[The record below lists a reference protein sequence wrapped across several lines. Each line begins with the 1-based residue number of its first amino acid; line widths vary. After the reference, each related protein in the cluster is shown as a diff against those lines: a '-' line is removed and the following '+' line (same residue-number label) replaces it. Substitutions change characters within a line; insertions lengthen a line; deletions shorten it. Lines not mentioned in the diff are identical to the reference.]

1 MIGPSAA
8 LLFARRGTCLARCL
22 SVKINKIAID
32 VSQFPQHLQQYAP
45 GLRRA
50 LLSTLFLYHISTGL
64 YPSALGCA
72 WVVVLSR
79 KLPSIWGWAF
89 LFFCARKKKHW
100 VRVSSSKVPIS
111 LLLSVGA
118 AYFPF
123 LARIH
128 FLVGEGVFYKR
139 GYCGLGG
146 WQFPFSF
153 RGGRGLY
160 LSWFTSERSSP
171 GMLYDRAA
179 GLVGVFMGSGHKLR
193 HVIFLPVLWGPLWRW
208 VGGQVV
214 KGTF

>member
-89 LFFCARKKKHW
+89 LIFFCARKKKHW

-146 WQFPFSF
+146 CCCLSPFGE
-153 RGGRGLY
+153 GGGC
-160 LSWFTSERSSP
+160 
-171 GMLYDRAA
+171 
-179 GLVGVFMGSGHKLR
+179 
-193 HVIFLPVLWGPLWRW
+193 IFLGSLLKGVAPVCCMIARLDWWGYSWALAINWDMW
-208 VGGQVV
+208 FSCLYSGAHFEGGLAG
-214 KGTF
+214 K